1 MNIEAIKDTLRNPK
15 NEFVVVRFKKLNNE
29 VRDMKCTLCINRIP
43 EDKIPTGKDVLEEV
57 VGEPKVETA
66 CRVFDLDKQEWRSF
80 RYDSILFITEYPMP
94 IITKPNEPEK
104 ITRLEIIDEDGRKLV
119 KNNIKLLQY
128 SLQDNGKTL
137 KLFVDSG
144 VYAQGLSELIL
155 DNQNVV

>member
-29 VRDMKCTLCINRIP
+29 VRDMKCTLCIDRIP
-43 EDKIPTGKDVLEEV
+43 EDKIPAGKDVLEEV

-94 IITKPNEPEK
+94 IVTHPNIPTINRIEVIDENGRAFVKHTTKP
-104 ITRLEIIDEDGRKLV
+104 IL
-119 KNNIKLLQY
+119 Y
-128 SLQDNGKTL
+128 SLQDDGKTL
-137 KLFVDSG
+137 KIFVNHIQLTNETSVKSVDELF
-144 VYAQGLSELIL
+144 I
-155 DNQNVV
+155 